1 MRRTEFVEI
10 FARLRDTEVVITG
23 PGGVSGA
30 LCHAADKP
38 ATIYNMEMGYATAMC
53 LGIALGQPELR
64 VVALEGDGSM
74 LAGLS
79 VLSTIGRYPVPNLV
93 VVIVHNGV
101 YASTGSGDV
110 ATAAGLRTDLAAV
123 AVGCGIDAGRV
134 RTVAESAEAE
144 TVLRE
149 ALAEPGPWVIIA
161 RVEAVDP
168 GPRRLPTRDLV
179 ETSLAMKQELTR
191 RRSQPPSG

>member
-10 FARLRDTEVVITG
+10 FARLRDAEVVITG

-30 LCHAADKP
+30 LCHAADLP

-53 LGIALGQPELR
+53 LGLALGQPELK

-74 LAGLS
+74 VAGLS
-79 VLSTIGRYPVPNLV
+79 VLSTIGRYPAANLI

-101 YASTGSGDV
+101 YASTGSGVV

-123 AVGCGIDAGRV
+123 AAGCGIDAGHI
-134 RTVAESAEAE
+134 RTVSEPGEAE
-144 TVLRE
+144 DALAT
-149 ALAEPGPWVIIA
+149 ALAEPGPWVIIG
-161 RVEAVDP
+161 RVDQADP

-179 ETSLAMKQELTR
+179 ETSLAMHQELIR
-191 RRSQPPSG
+191 RRLARAVS

>member
-10 FARLRDTEVVITG
+10 FARLRDSEVVITG

-30 LCHAADKP
+30 LCHAADLP

-53 LGIALGQPELR
+53 LGIALGQPELK

-74 LAGLS
+74 VAGLS
-79 VLSTIGRYPVPNLV
+79 VLSTIGRYPAPNLV

-110 ATAAGLRTDLAAV
+110 ATAAGLGTDLAAV
-123 AVGCGIDAGRV
+123 AVGCGIDAGHV
-134 RTVAESAEAE
+134 RTVTEPAGAEA
-144 TVLRE
+144 TLRE

-161 RVEAVDP
+161 KVEAADP

-179 ETSLAMKQELTR
+179 ETSLALSQELAR
-191 RRSQPPSG
+191 RRAVR